1 MEAPGHT
8 HSTDLSAWMEAEAV
22 ASLSA
27 FVCSR
32 GRLERLGEWGTAVGE
47 PPHACQSSPHLPLIL
62 SAAECMRHAELRAAG
77 QQSAQWVP
85 LGGGVAA
92 WLTSFESGFRLNEA
106 GVLFLRLLLS
116 EGRFTEDEAV
126 ATSRANTAAHDI
138 RNQLSLALLR
148 LERLEGCSDESLR
161 SLRGAL
167 RAGRSMCNSFLESGL
182 AHDEFALRPLLEEE
196 IRSAIDS
203 ASRAGLRVA
212 LKCSSELVAYGDEAA
227 LRRFTQN
234 ALLNALS
241 VSPLTAGPR
250 VEVGPAG
257 NGLIRISVTDAGP
270 GMSSSGVERAY
281 TSGASGVGSTGF
293 GTDSMSQAA
302 SDLGSSL
309 KVSTGQGAGTCVSL
323 MIQGARDGKPVA
335 VVLDRD
341 PVRRAG
347 ALRQLREEG
356 WWCAAPASVE
366 AALGA
371 MERLGAERV
380 LVARGCSGSSTAE
393 LIEASGDLG
402 ISCREY
408 SSLAE
413 L

>member
-1 MEAPGHT
+1 MGAPGHM
-8 HSTDLSAWMEAEAV
+8 HSTDLSAWMKAQGV

-27 FVCSR
+27 FVSIR
-32 GRLERLGEWGTAVGE
+32 GRLERLGEWGAPVGE
-47 PPHACQSSPHLPLIL
+47 PPHTCQSSPHLPLIL
-62 SAAECMRHAELRAAG
+62 SRVECMRLAELRAAG
-77 QQSAQWVP
+77 QQTAQWIP
-85 LGGGVAA
+85 LGEGVAA
-92 WLTSFESGFRLNEA
+92 WLTSFESGFRLNES
-106 GVLFLRLLLS
+106 GVLFLRLLLCDRS
-116 EGRFTEDEAV
+116 NAEAEAV

-167 RAGRSMCNSFLESGL
+167 RAGRSMCNSFLESGI

-203 ASRAGLRVA
+203 AGSAGLRVA
-212 LKCSSELVAYGDEAA
+212 LKCSSEFVAYGDEAA

-241 VSPLTAGPR
+241 VSPLTTGPR
-250 VEVGPAG
+250 VEVASTG
-257 NGLIRISVTDAGP
+257 NGLLRLSVTDAGP
-270 GMSSSGVERAY
+270 GMSARGVERAY

-309 KVSTGQGAGTCVSL
+309 KVSTGQGAGTRVSVE
-323 MIQGARDGKPVA
+323 IQGARDGKPVA

-341 PVRRAG
+341 PVRRTAV
-347 ALRQLREEG
+347 LKELREEG
-356 WWCAAPASVE
+356 WWCAAPSSVE

-371 MERLGAERV
+371 MERLGAAQV
-380 LVARGCSGSSTAE
+380 LVARGCSGSSTTE
-393 LIEASGDLG
+393 LIETSGDLD
-402 ISCREY
+402 IPCREY
-408 SSLAE
+408 SCLAE